1 MFTGIV
7 QAIGHIEKLKP
18 LQVAAGRLPLG
29 DVRIGD
35 SISVQGCCLTVV
47 KKTKGR
53 LWFDVSRETLRVTA
67 GLDRP
72 GGVNLEK
79 SLGLGD
85 KLGGHLVTGH
95 VDGVGVVLKH
105 KNGFLQVRA
114 PKALSG
120 YIARKGSIC
129 IDGVSLTVVKK
140 AKRKLWFDVS
150 KETLRVTAG
159 LDRPG
164 AVNLEKSLGLGDK
177 LGGHL
182 VTGHVDGVGR
192 LKSKKGSEY
201 TFAAPQSLARYV
213 ARKGSICI
221 DGVSLTVNRVK
232 GAKFEVNLIPHTVKV
247 TTLKRLTSGAKV
259 NLEVDLVAR
268 YLERMLQA
276 R

>member
-7 QAIGHIEKLKP
+7 QAVGRIGKLKP
-18 LQVAAGRLPLG
+18 LQIATGRLPLG

-47 KKTKGR
+47 KKAKG
-53 LWFDVSRETLRVTA
+53 
-67 GLDRP
+67 
-72 GGVNLEK
+72 
-79 SLGLGD
+79 
-85 KLGGHLVTGH
+85 
-95 VDGVGVVLKH
+95 
-105 KNGFLQVRA
+105 
-114 PKALSG
+114 
-120 YIARKGSIC
+120 
-129 IDGVSLTVVKK
+129 
-140 AKRKLWFDVS
+140 KLWFDVS

-192 LKSKKGSEY
+192 LVRVKGSEY
-201 TFAAPQSLARYV
+201 AFEAPKKLARYI

-232 GAKFEVNLIPHTVKV
+232 GRTFEVNLIPHTLKV
-247 TTLKRLTSGAKV
+247 TTLGRLAKGGTV

-268 YLERMLQA
+268 YVVRYLAAKQ
-276 R
+276 